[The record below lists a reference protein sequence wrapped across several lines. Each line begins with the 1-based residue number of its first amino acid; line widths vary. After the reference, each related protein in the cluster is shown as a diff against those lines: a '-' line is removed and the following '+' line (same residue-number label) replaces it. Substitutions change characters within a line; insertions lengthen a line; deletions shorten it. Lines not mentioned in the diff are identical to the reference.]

1 MNVDVNESILVL
13 ERRERSKKAI
23 VTEMDFNMKLTT
35 IDQLTVENEISK
47 QKLRHTGSN
56 KNKFHL
62 ITKMIINCEKV
73 EPYMV
78 NIMELD
84 SNNFQSIKKR
94 LIMTGL
100 SG

>member
-47 QKLRHTGSN
+47 
-56 KNKFHL
+56 
-62 ITKMIINCEKV
+62 
-73 EPYMV
+73 
-78 NIMELD
+78 
-84 SNNFQSIKKR
+84 
-94 LIMTGL
+94 
-100 SG
+100 